1 MGIMK
6 GKYILSAMLLS
17 LAVVSCRKGPSASDF
32 DGEFMVYT
40 ACSHETEFASFKTF
54 TVADSL
60 LYIESNR
67 GRMALDEW
75 ARSVRSQYIRL
86 MTDRG
91 FVYVDTGM
99 DDNAPGT
106 ELPGDP
112 EADLGIQISYIVS
125 TDYFT
130 SHISVHPDY
139 WWGSYPGYWY
149 PGYWG
154 DWGSWHYSFPVTYS
168 YSTQSLLTEMV
179 DLTAGQG
186 GNKSLPVVW
195 NSYID
200 GSVGNAYM
208 DRGRFERAV
217 NQSFKQSEYIV
228 AGGK

>member
-1 MGIMK
+1 MK
-6 GKYILSAMLLS
+6 VKYFLPAMLLS
-17 LAVVSCRKGPSASDF
+17 VALLSCRKGPSVSDF

-40 ACSHETEFASFKTF
+40 ARNQEVEFSSFKTF

-60 LYIESNR
+60 LYVESNR
-67 GRMALDEW
+67 GRMALDGW
-75 ARSVRSQYIRL
+75 VKSVRSQYIKL

-106 ELPGDP
+106 QLPGNP
-112 EADLGIQISYIVS
+112 KADLGIQISYIVS

-130 SHISVHPDY
+130 SHVSVNPDY

-154 DWGSWHYSFPVTYS
+154 AWGGWHYAFPVTYS
-168 YSTQSLLTEMV
+168 YSVQSLLTEMV
-179 DLTAGQG
+179 DLTSVQG
-186 GNKSLPVVW
+186 KDKPLSVVW

-208 DRGRFERAV
+208 DRARFERAV

-228 AGGK
+228 AEGK

>member
-1 MGIMK
+1 MK
-6 GKYILSAMLLS
+6 VKYILSAILLS
-17 LAVVSCRKGPSASDF
+17 VAVLSCRKEPSASDF

-40 ACSHETEFASFKTF
+40 SRSQETEFGSFKTF

-60 LYIESNR
+60 LYVESNR
-67 GRMALDEW
+67 GRMVLDEW
-75 ARSVRSQYIRL
+75 TRSIRSQYIKH

-91 FVYVDTGM
+91 FSYVDTGM
-99 DDNAPGT
+99 DDNNPGIKV
-106 ELPGDP
+106 PGSP
-112 EADLGIQISYIVS
+112 ESDLGIQISYIIS

-130 SHISVHPDY
+130 SHVTVHPDY

-154 DWGSWHYSFPVTYS
+154 NWGSWHYSFPVTYS

-186 GNKSLPVVW
+186 DDKSLPVVW

-200 GSVGNAYM
+200 GSIGNAYM
-208 DRGRFERAV
+208 DRSRFMRAIH
-217 NQSFKQSEYIV
+217 QSFEQSGYIV
-228 AGGK
+228 TERK